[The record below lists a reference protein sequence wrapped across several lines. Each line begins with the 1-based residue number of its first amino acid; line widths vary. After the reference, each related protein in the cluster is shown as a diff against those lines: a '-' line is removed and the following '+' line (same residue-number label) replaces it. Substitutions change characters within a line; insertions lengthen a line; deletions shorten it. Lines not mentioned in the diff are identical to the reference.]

1 MYNNIF
7 IFLDKDIVRDISK
20 KILFDKLT
28 EELSI

>member
-1 MYNNIF
+1 MYNNNIF
-7 IFLDKDIVRDISK
+7 LLDKDIVRDISK